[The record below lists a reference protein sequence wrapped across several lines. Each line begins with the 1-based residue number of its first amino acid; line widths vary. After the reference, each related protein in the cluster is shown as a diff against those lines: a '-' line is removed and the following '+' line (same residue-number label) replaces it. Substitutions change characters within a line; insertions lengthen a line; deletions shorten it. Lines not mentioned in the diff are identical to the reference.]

1 MKIPSKTKQA
11 NLTPSSNVLNVEELC
26 EYLQISP
33 VTVYRLLKR
42 KRLPGFRILGNW
54 RFNIEDVDRWIKEG
68 PGSMR
73 QSGGQAEFTET
84 KSTVAAPTALAEEI
98 KSKRMLLVSET
109 HRYFEHLSAE
119 LRTKW
124 ENVSLRLGPEVAALS
139 LRSVL
144 VPAMTSRMRT
154 RKADSGE
161 LSQQAAGEPDQQGNV
176 ARSVGIENDRLS
188 TEGLLNRELLALVA
202 LNQSMQ
208 ALAQRLD
215 ELQQGQAV
223 RSEKTS

>member
-68 PGSMR
+68 PGSVR
-73 QSGGQAEFTET
+73 QPGGQAEFIEA

-98 KSKRMLLVSET
+98 KNKRMLLVSET
-109 HRYFEHLSAE
+109 HRYFEHLSTD
-119 LRTKW
+119 LRKKW
-124 ENVSLRLGPEVAALS
+124 ETVSLRLGPEVAALS

-161 LSQQAAGEPDQQGNV
+161 LSQQGSGEPDQQGNV
-176 ARSVGIENDRLS
+176 ARSVGIEKDRLS

-215 ELQQGQAV
+215 ELQQGQAE